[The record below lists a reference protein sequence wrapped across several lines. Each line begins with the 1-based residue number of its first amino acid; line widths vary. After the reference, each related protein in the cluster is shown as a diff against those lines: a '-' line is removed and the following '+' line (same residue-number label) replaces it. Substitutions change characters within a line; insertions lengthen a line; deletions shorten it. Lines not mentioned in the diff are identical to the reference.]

1 MTDYDDNPWNALRTP
16 QVRDLAWACFSRPLI
31 RCDAL
36 PASEQAVLNCPLT
49 LTHERMEWLHHIDR
63 NPLPLL
69 DHLAR
74 GKGRRI
80 GIYFERL
87 WHYFL
92 QQDPAVEL
100 IAHNLPVRSEGRT
113 LGEFDCIY
121 FCHQRGRHIHLE
133 LAVKFYLQAPDR
145 NGAQWRDWLGPSSN
159 DRLDLKLQHLLQH
172 QLHLGEQEEST
183 SVLRELGIEQL
194 QREMEVKGR
203 LFSSDAPPPVA
214 PDGHAQGAYWHR
226 YFRAQEAGRVLGNGK
241 LSFRILSHEEW
252 LAPQSFTPFACARGC
267 DALFQDIQSR
277 LAELGRPQLV
287 ALMDPQGQEQDRFF
301 VVPDNWPL
309 SGDA

>member
-1 MTDYDDNPWNALRTP
+1 MAAYDDNPWNTLRTP
-16 QVRDLAWACFSRPLI
+16 QVRDLAWACFSRPLVQ
-31 RCDAL
+31 CDAL
-36 PASEQAVLNCPLT
+36 PDSEQSVANCPLV
-49 LTHERMEWLHHIDR
+49 LTPERVEWLHHTDR

-100 IAHNLPVRSEGRT
+100 IAHNLPVRSDGRT

-121 FCHQRGRHIHLE
+121 YCHQRARHLHLE
-133 LAVKFYLQAPDR
+133 LAVKFFLQAPNRD
-145 NGAQWRDWLGPSSN
+145 GAQWRDWLGPNSK

-172 QLHLGEQEEST
+172 QLQLGKQAESVP
-183 SVLRELGIEQL
+183 VLKALGVDELQ
-194 QREMEVKGR
+194 QEMEVKGR
-203 LFSSDAPPPVA
+203 LFSSAGPSPVA
-214 PDGHAQGAYWHR
+214 PQGHSPGPYWHR
-226 YFRAQEAGRVLGNGK
+226 YFRQGEASQILTNET
-241 LSFRILSHEEW
+241 LSFRLLSQEEW
-252 LAPQSFTPFACARGC
+252 LAPQSFTAFACSRGC
-267 DALFQDIQSR
+267 NALYLDIQSR

-287 ALMDPQGQEQDRFF
+287 ALMDAQGQEQDRFF

-309 SGDA
+309 TQDT